1 MNEARAWLKPWVVVM
16 FGAIAA
22 VVVWRLAASPSPSK
36 LPSEASVARAP
47 LDPPQNTV
55 PIAPTTTAVM
65 PTEFATATPTAAAG
79 ATVTATSTGVAT
91 ATVVALPPALID
103 PTPPVPGQAS
113 EPTLD
118 PAALK
123 ARQARSI
130 TLLEKRIAAL
140 EQAARA
146 AQTKGDPAEVQ
157 RLQDQTAQ
165 AKRRLALMRLETE

>member
-1 MNEARAWLKPWVVVM
+1 MREARAWLKPWVVAM

-22 VVVWRLAASPSPSK
+22 LVVWRLVASPSPSK
-36 LPSEASVARAP
+36 APSEASVASTP
-47 LDPPQNTV
+47 LDPPPN
-55 PIAPTTTAVM
+55 PIPIVPTTTAAR
-65 PTEFATATPTAAAG
+65 PTDFATATPSAATN
-79 ATVTATSTGVAT
+79 ATVTATSTAVAT
-91 ATVVALPPALID
+91 TTVLALPPSLID
-103 PTPPVPGQAS
+103 PTPPVPGRAN

-123 ARQARSI
+123 ARQAQSI
-130 TLLEKRIAAL
+130 MFLEKRIAAL

-165 AKRRLALMRLETE
+165 AKKRLALMRLETE